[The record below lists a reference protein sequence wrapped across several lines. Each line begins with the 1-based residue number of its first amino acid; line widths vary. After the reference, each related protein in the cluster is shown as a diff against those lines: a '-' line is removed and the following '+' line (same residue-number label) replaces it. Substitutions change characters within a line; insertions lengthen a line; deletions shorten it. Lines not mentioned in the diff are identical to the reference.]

1 MYLVRLVEMNKKKM
15 RKKLTAPDENNLLHL
30 RFIYGYPSEFQ
41 PITSD
46 EDAQQK
52 VKKNQN

>member
-1 MYLVRLVEMNKKKM
+1 M